1 MHMTRNNLLHKIIL
15 LAMATLLLASCGMT
29 PTSATTSKTPLRVE
43 FTRWWGDY
51 TLIIAQEQG
60 FFKKH
65 GVEVELVYYDSF
77 SQAIPDMAASRID
90 AGLLNIGDAINIS
103 HHKNVKIVA
112 AYDNGGQNAIIS
124 TPNILS
130 INDLKGKRIGVPIG
144 TTYELFVAETLKAAG
159 LSMAD
164 VTLVNTSPEDVQAK
178 LFQDIDAGF
187 TYEPFTS
194 EATKRGYF
202 LLAQSDEL
210 KNVYLDV
217 IVFNDTIVRD
227 RPEDVRAFLEAWFE
241 AVDFRQ
247 TNPEESRR
255 IISQYLQVPLQDIQ
269 PDDGIV
275 LFTREDNLAI
285 FQNEDTRGFQS
296 IFSIAQLNIDFLIRN
311 GVFTSSPELDFLI
324 DPAYLQ

>member
-1 MHMTRNNLLHKIIL
+1 MPKNNLSHKL
-15 LAMATLLLASCGMT
+15 LLLTLATLLLASCGLA
-29 PTSATTSKTPLRVE
+29 PANAETTKTPLRVE

-60 FFKKH
+60 FFEKH
-65 GVEVELVYYDSF
+65 GVEVELVYYDTF

-124 TPNILS
+124 TPNILTLS
-130 INDLKGKRIGVPIG
+130 DLRGKRIGVPVG
-144 TTYELFVAETLKAAG
+144 TTYELFVAETIKSAG
-159 LSMAD
+159 LSLSD
-164 VTLVNTSPEDVQAK
+164 VTLVNVAPEDVQAK

-187 TYEPFTS
+187 TYEPYTS

-210 KNVYLDV
+210 KSVYMDV
-217 IVFNDTIVRD
+217 IVFNDIVVRD
-227 RPEDVRAFLEAWFE
+227 RPEDVKAFLEAWFE

-247 TNPEESRR
+247 ANPEDSRR
-255 IISQYLQVPLQDIQ
+255 IIAEYLQVPLQNIE
-269 PDDGIV
+269 PDEGVV

-285 FQNEDTRGFQS
+285 FQREDTRGFQS
-296 IFSIAQLNIDFLIRN
+296 IFSTAQLNIDFLIRN
-311 GVFTSSPELDFLI
+311 GVFTSAPELDFLI
-324 DPAYLQ
+324 DPSYLE